1 MSNPIFTLDLWSQ
14 VHILSIH
21 SRLLHIENKHILC
34 FGNMLNVSDTHSSGK
49 LELFEIQICN
59 LDEIYDYFTMSAMK

>member
-14 VHILSIH
+14 
-21 SRLLHIENKHILC
+21 LC
-34 FGNMLNVSDTHSSGK
+34 FGNMLNGSDTHSSGK

-59 LDEIYDYFTMSAMK
+59 LDGIYDYFTM